1 MPAQTEIVEIMTTQ
15 AHGFASMNGGTTGG
29 AGGATVTVT
38 TGKELLAAV
47 AKAADAP
54 LTIFVKGEIT
64 AANTGA
70 ATITLSDVHN
80 LSIIGVGDQGD
91 FNGIGFQVK
100 GGSSNLIFQNLE
112 IHHVKASSGDALG
125 MESGV
130 HNVWVDHNEFYSDMS
145 AGKDYY
151 DGLLDMKRGTEYVT
165 ISNNYFH
172 DHHKV
177 SLNGYSDDDSGG
189 RYVTYNNN
197 MFENI
202 GSRAPSVRDGE
213 VHVYENYYK
222 DIEVSAINLR
232 MGAEGLIQNNVFEN
246 AHNPIVSVDSDEI
259 GFWNL
264 SGNEFNNVTWGKVG
278 SGEASAANGK
288 STSDYTVPYRY
299 DLDAASTVKANVM
312 ANVGTGK
319 LDGSHST
326 PVVTPP
332 VVTPP
337 VVTPPVTTTPSKPVP
352 EATTPPLPPGGT
364 SSQTE
369 IKGTSSA
376 DKLTG
381 TAGNDTIDGAGGKDV
396 LSGGDGHDKLI
407 GGSGDDTL
415 DGGNGNDTLF
425 GDNGNDKLNGGAGDD
440 RLEGGE
446 GKDTLDGG
454 MGNDILL
461 GGTSDD
467 KLTGG
472 DGNDQLDGGEG
483 KDTLD
488 GGAGNDTLLG
498 GAGKDTLIGGAG
510 NDRLVGGLDNDVL
523 TGGAGNDTFV
533 FSQLLDSK
541 VGSGRDVVTDFAKGD
556 VIDLSAIDAMTK
568 LGGDQSFS
576 FIGSGKF
583 TGAAGEL
590 HAIQSGGDTLIEG
603 DINGDAKAD
612 FQIELAGFH
621 NLAASDFIL

>member
-1 MPAQTEIVEIMTTQ
+1 MFNMAAQ

-29 AGGATVTVT
+29 AGGTTVTVS
-38 TGKELLAAV
+38 TGKDLLAAING
-47 AKAADAP
+47 ANDK
-54 LTIFVKGEIT
+54 LITILVKGEIT
-64 AANTGA
+64 AANSGT
-70 ATITLSDVHN
+70 ATLVLNDVHN
-80 LSIIGVGDQGD
+80 VSIIGVGDQAD
-91 FNGIGFQVK
+91 FDGIGFQVK
-100 GGSSNLIFQNLE
+100 GASSNLIFQNLT
-112 IHHVKASSGDALG
+112 IHHVHGGEGDGLG
-125 MESGV
+125 IEGNS
-130 HNVWVDHNEFYSDMS
+130 HNIWIDHNEFYDDRNH
-145 AGKDYY
+145 GKDYY
-151 DGLLDMKRGTEYVT
+151 DGLVDMKKGAEYITV
-165 ISNNYFH
+165 SNNYFH
-172 DHHKV
+172 DHYKA
-177 SLNGYSDDDSGG
+177 SLSGMEDADTG
-189 RYVTYNNN
+189 ARYTTFDHN
-197 MFENI
+197 MFENV
-202 GSRAPSVRDGE
+202 GSRAPMVRDGE
-213 VHVYENYYK
+213 VHVYDNYYK
-222 DIEVSAINLR
+222 DIDSSAINLR
-232 MGAEGLIQNNVFEN
+232 MGAEGLIQNNVFEDVK
-246 AHNPIVSVDSDEI
+246 NPIVSEYSAGI
-259 GFWNL
+259 GKWNL
-264 SGNEFNNVTWGKVG
+264 SGNSFTDVTWAKMG
-278 SGEASAANGK
+278 SGEASAQDGK
-288 STSDYTVPYRY
+288 STTDYTVPYAY
-299 DLDAASTVKANVM
+299 TLDDASTVKAYVT
-312 ANVGTGK
+312 AHAGSGK
-319 LDGSHST
+319 LDISHST

-332 VVTPP
+332 IVTPP
-337 VVTPPVTTTPSKPVP
+337 VVTKPVETTPVTTKPADTV
-352 EATTPPLPPGGT
+352 PPLASTPVGLH
-364 SSQTE
+364 
-369 IKGTSSA
+369 GTSSA
-376 DKLTG
+376 DTLTG
-381 TAGNDTIDGAGGKDV
+381 AAGNDTIDGAGGKDV
-396 LSGGDGHDKLI
+396 LSGGDGHDKLA

-461 GGTSDD
+461 GGTGDD
-467 KLTGG
+467 KLSGG

-488 GGAGNDTLLG
+488 GGAGNDILLG

-568 LGGDQSFS
+568 LNGDQSFS

>member
-1 MPAQTEIVEIMTTQ
+1 MPAQTEIVQIMATQ

-54 LTIFVKGEIT
+54 LTILVKGEIT

-70 ATITLSDVHN
+70 ATITLNDVHN

-112 IHHVKASSGDALG
+112 IHHVKAGDGDALG
-125 MESGV
+125 MEGGV
-130 HNVWVDHNEFYSDMS
+130 HNVWVDHNEFYSNMAAD
-145 AGKDYY
+145 KDYY

-172 DHHKV
+172 DHHKA
-177 SLNGYSDDDSGG
+177 SLNGYSDSDTGG

-246 AHNPIVSVDSDEI
+246 AKNPIVSVDSKEI
-259 GFWNL
+259 GYWNL
-264 SGNEFNNVTWGKVG
+264 SGNEFTNVTWGKVG

-288 STSDYTVPYRY
+288 STSSYTVPYNY
-299 DLDAASTVKANVM
+299 DLDAASTVKASVL
-312 ANVGTGK
+312 ANAGTGK
-319 LDGSHST
+319 LDAVHST

-337 VVTPPVTTTPSKPVP
+337 VVTPPVVTPPSKPVP

-364 SSQTE
+364 SSPAE

-396 LSGGDGHDKLI
+396 LSGGDGHDKLV

-425 GDNGNDKLNGGAGDD
+425 GDNGNDKLNGGTGDD

-454 MGNDILL
+454 TGNDILL
-461 GGTSDD
+461 GGTGDD
-467 KLTGG
+467 KLYGG

-483 KDTLD
+483 KDLLD
-488 GGAGNDTLLG
+488 GGAGNDILLG

-510 NDRLVGGLDNDVL
+510 NDRLVGGLDSDVL

-541 VGSGRDVVTDFAKGD
+541 VGSGHDVVTDFAKGD

-568 LGGDQSFS
+568 LNGDQSFS

-583 TGAAGEL
+583 TGQAGEL

-603 DINGDAKAD
+603 DVNGDGKAD